1 MDIAD
6 LGTGS
11 GAVALAV
18 AQARP
23 RSHVL
28 ATDTSAAALDV
39 ARGNAQR
46 LGLGNVEFAP
56 GDWCAALGARR
67 FDVIVSNPPYIAQN
81 DAHLQRGDLRFEP
94 RMALASGADGLD
106 AIRTI
111 VRDAPDRLN
120 TGGWLLLEHGF
131 DQGAAVRALLQQS
144 GFVEVFTE
152 RDLEGRERVSGA
164 VRPR

>member
-1 MDIAD
+1 MS
-6 LGTGS
+6 L
-11 GAVALAV
+11 
-18 AQARP
+18 
-23 RSHVL
+23 
-28 ATDTSAAALDV
+28 
-39 ARGNAQR
+39 N
-46 LGLGNVEFAP
+46 
-56 GDWCAALGARR
+56 
-67 FDVIVSNPPYIAQN
+67 N
-81 DAHLQRGDLRFEP
+81 DA
-94 RMALASGADGLD
+94 D